1 MRIKTELAER
11 PPAYTVSH
19 EGNKAIIAFY
29 TDVQEKQNEDDE
41 TIYYEAVSWTM
52 ERPWNDNLSGR
63 IAANTEKWLSLAQ
76 ADAYETAAAVIRE
89 KRNNLLTESDAMMA
103 LDRMG
108 LVVPSGTSFTSWLAF
123 FKRLG
128 EVLLGAIP
136 IYRQAL
142 RDIPQQEGFPYN
154 VVWPSKPAE

>member
-1 MRIKTELAER
+1 
-11 PPAYTVSH
+11 
-19 EGNKAIIAFY
+19 
-29 TDVQEKQNEDDE
+29 
-41 TIYYEAVSWTM
+41 M

-89 KRNNLLTESDAMMA
+89 KRNKLLTESDAMMA

-108 LVVPSGTSFTSWLAF
+108 LVVPSGTSFTAWLSF

>member
-1 MRIKTELAER
+1 
-11 PPAYTVSH
+11 
-19 EGNKAIIAFY
+19 
-29 TDVQEKQNEDDE
+29 
-41 TIYYEAVSWTM
+41 M
-52 ERPWNDNLSGR
+52 ERPWNDSLSDR
-63 IAANTEKWLSLAQ
+63 ITANVESWLSMAQ
-76 ADAYETAAAVIRE
+76 TDAYEAAAASIRE

-108 LVVPSGTSFTSWLAF
+108 LVVPSGTSFTAWLSF

-128 EVLLGAIP
+128 DVLLGEIP

-154 VVWPSKPAE
+154 VVWPRKPAE